1 MALMSLP
8 EMRRPPLYRFRLR
21 IEGGTSSSAL
31 RRVAARP
38 DSGKQRPRGKFS
50 QGG

>member
-8 EMRRPPLYRFRLR
+8 EMRRPPLCRFRLR
-21 IEGGTSSSAL
+21 IDGGTASAAL
-31 RRVAARP
+31 RWVAARP
-38 DSGKQRPRGKFS
+38 DSGKQRPRRKFS